1 MAGAALGRCTEPSG
15 LASYPTRLRHERP
28 YCWSV
33 FGSMH
38 KPGFGGVVCCPRG
51 SHLYYPRY
59 VWSGN
64 LGSVMRALWSFL
76 RIDYLLASIEC
87 VDFRQ

>member
-38 KPGFGGVVCCPRG
+38 KPGFGVVVCCPRG

-64 LGSVMRALWSFL
+64 LGSVLRALWSFL
-76 RIDYLLASIEC
+76 LIDYLLTSIEC